1 MTQSKPTSSQAAGP
15 EKSLSPPESQTEKKV
30 VPPRVPRLVDIIE
43 GAKLQLSSIVS
54 SQIDGVTGVKKVD
67 DGWELLITLIELT
80 RIPSSSDVLA
90 EYAVSLDGTGE
101 IISYKQVQRFLRNQ
115 IGIDDGE

>member
-1 MTQSKPTSSQAAGP
+1 MTPTKPTSRQATDP
-15 EKSLSPPESQTEKKV
+15 EKSSSPPEFQSTNKV
-30 VPPRVPRLVDIIE
+30 VSPKVPSLVDIIE
-43 GAKLQLSSIVS
+43 GAKLQISRIVS
-54 SQIDGVTGVKKVD
+54 SQIDGVTGIKKVEH
-67 DGWELLITLIELT
+67 GWELLITLVELT

-90 EYAVSLDGTGE
+90 EYAVSLDATGE

>member
-1 MTQSKPTSSQAAGP
+1 MGI
-15 EKSLSPPESQTEKKV
+15 SP
-30 VPPRVPRLVDIIE
+30 
-43 GAKLQLSSIVS
+43 
-54 SQIDGVTGVKKVD
+54 IDGVTGIKKVEH
-67 DGWELLITLIELT
+67 GWELLITLVELS

-90 EYAVSLDGTGE
+90 EYAVSLDGIGE